1 VAQAP
6 STRSATALRQD
17 AAGELAA
24 PERRLDERLIFRFN
38 LGFGI
43 DGGQASGRPLL
54 SGAALDEG
62 VDYAALRSYSFG
74 DLVLGTRGV
83 LFPSLS
89 SYFAGEFRFDQDV
102 AQRTQA
108 VPSVTYSDV
117 TDEVLIRSAYAESQ
131 GFLKSAWLHPI
142 YLRAGRQFKYG
153 VTVAHFDGLTLGY
166 DTRPVSASLWFGSR
180 VSLYGF
186 GQNPTGPQDEF
197 LGASARIDLS
207 EWSRVPL
214 VFTGDALSYGDFDHQ
229 EIGVAYRWKPD
240 VMVRG
245 SVRRLDS
252 EIARQTL
259 TVWARL
265 SEVTT
270 VTAEVDNRTAD
281 DWIYDLIVMR
291 PNQPRGD
298 PRNYLNLGRP
308 LPRVQLDVRAG
319 TVVLR
324 NLDLLL
330 RAAAAIE
337 HDDGDQDAP
346 FSPSY
351 VEAGAAVEV
360 RLRRNL
366 RIGSTFL
373 ARRYGLDDEVL
384 VADQAGVPDELPE
397 LGATIGDRSFYE
409 GGLGVNYSVG
419 ARRFSASGELYGRLY
434 DRQTRYQALEQ
445 VETPDFRTGGR
456 FSVEGWASNR
466 LRIKAE
472 YDISI
477 SDIDLAPELRG
488 IKTLRV
494 LAEGSY

>member
-1 VAQAP
+1 MTSRLARRALLCGAAVMVGAAPGSRAEPVRTRAVDLSIRHIPVLVPSSLGMRARPSEPSVRRPGRLPAMSSLVGGPSGSSRPRRVAQAP
-6 STRSATALRQD
+6 AVRPATALRQD

-24 PERRLDERLIFRFN
+24 PERHLDEKLIFRFN

-43 DGGQASGRPLL
+43 DGGQPSGRKLL
-54 SGAALDEG
+54 SGGALDESA
-62 VDYAALRSYSFG
+62 DYARLRSYTFG
-74 DLVLGTRGV
+74 DLVLGTRGM

-108 VPSVTYSDV
+108 VPSVAYSDV

-131 GFLKSAWLHPI
+131 GFLHSSWLRPI

-153 VTVAHFDGLTLGY
+153 VTVAHFDGLTIGY
-166 DTRPVSASLWFGSR
+166 DTRPVSASLWVGSR

-186 GQNPTGPQDEF
+186 GQNPTGPQGEF
-197 LGASARIDLS
+197 LGGSARVDLS
-207 EWSRVPL
+207 ELSRVPL
-214 VFTGDALSYGDFDHQ
+214 VFTADALRYGDFDHQ

-252 EIARQTL
+252 EVARQTL
-259 TVWARL
+259 AVWARL

-270 VTAEVDNRTAD
+270 LTAEIDNRTAD

-291 PNQPRGD
+291 PPQDRAD
-298 PRNYLNLGRP
+298 ARNYLNLGRP

-319 TVVLR
+319 TVILR
-324 NLDLLL
+324 NLDVLL

-337 HDDGDQDAP
+337 HDEDDLDAP

-351 VEAGAAVEV
+351 LEAGAALEV

-366 RIGSTFL
+366 RLGSTFL
-373 ARRYGLDDEVL
+373 ARRYALDDEVL
-384 VADQAGVPDELPE
+384 VAD
-397 LGATIGDRSFYE
+397 
-409 GGLGVNYSVG
+409 
-419 ARRFSASGELYGRLY
+419 RRASPTSCR
-434 DRQTRYQALEQ
+434 
-445 VETPDFRTGGR
+445 
-456 FSVEGWASNR
+456 
-466 LRIKAE
+466 
-472 YDISI
+472 
-477 SDIDLAPELRG
+477 
-488 IKTLRV
+488 
-494 LAEGSY
+494 